1 MQTEKDYKDDLGK
14 VSKKFRRISRYL
26 EEKKRKTDKRFG
38 IAYCGYDM
46 DYEFSQAAYTSW
58 EQSEQEKKSCQALY
72 EALEDLKEIDPVGY
86 RMIIEYYLVGRA
98 TMTEIG
104 KKNGISQQAC
114 SKRISKCLT
123 ILQKLVM
130 LHIND

>member
-1 MQTEKDYKDDLGK
+1 MQAEKDTNDLVK
-14 VSKKFRRISRYL
+14 ISKKLKRRNRYL

-46 DYEFSQAAYTSW
+46 DYEFSQAAYMNW
-58 EQSEQEKKSCQALY
+58 EQTEQEKKSCQALY
-72 EALEDLKEIDPVGY
+72 EALEDLKEIDLIGY
-86 RMIIEYYLVGRA
+86 RMIIEYYLVGRS

-104 KKNGISQQAC
+104 KKYGVSRQAC
-114 SKRISKCLT
+114 GKRINKCLSVLK
-123 ILQKLVM
+123 ILVN

>member
-1 MQTEKDYKDDLGK
+1 MQTEKDSKNDLEK

-38 IAYCGYDM
+38 IAYCGCDM
-46 DYEFSQAAYTSW
+46 DYEFSQAAYMNW
-58 EQSEQEKKSCQALY
+58 EESEQEKKSCQALY
-72 EALEDLKEIDPVGY
+72 EALADLKEIDPVGY
-86 RMIIEYYLVGRA
+86 RMIIEYYLIGRA
-98 TMTEIG
+98 TTTEIG

-114 SKRISKCLT
+114 SNRIRKCLT